1 MTRRGTLVNIARE
14 QRGFDMLKRYTFW
27 LTAAILFQ
35 FLTAA
40 LHSLSFFVKPELNND
55 TERQLHEL
63 ITNYHPDMGGGF
75 HPSFWNLFT
84 ALSACYP
91 LLCLL
96 GGLTMGYLLLKH
108 TGPEIMRG
116 IILINLIIFGVC
128 FVVMLVF
135 TFLPPI
141 IVTGLI
147 VINLLAAFIV
157 VPKIESAL

>member
-1 MTRRGTLVNIARE
+1 
-14 QRGFDMLKRYTFW
+14 MLKRFTFW
-27 LTAAILFQ
+27 LKAAIVFQ

-40 LHSLSFFVKPELNND
+40 LHSISFFVEPVLNND

-63 ITNYHPDMGGGF
+63 ITTYHPEMGAGF

-96 GGLTMGYLLLKH
+96 GGLTLGYLLWKRAATDLLK
-108 TGPEIMRG
+108 GV
-116 IILINLIIFGVC
+116 ILINVVVFGIC
-128 FVVMLVF
+128 FVVMLIF

-141 IVTGLI
+141 IITGLI
-147 VINLLAAFIV
+147 FVTLLIAYFLM
-157 VPKIESAL
+157 PRNGSAISR